1 MRSGGFDMST
11 FTLQIQVPEALRDI
25 GYTCEEICRD
35 VPVLLVLKRF
45 RERVISTSKAAQ
57 ILGLTRREF
66 LDLLG
71 REGIPI
77 YDPTEEE
84 FAEERKAVERLESAS
99 RP

>member
-1 MRSGGFDMST
+1 MST

-25 GYTCEEICRD
+25 GYGSEEICRD

-45 RERVISTSKAAQ
+45 REGVISSGKAAH

-71 REGIPI
+71 REGISI
-77 YDPTEEE
+77 YDPTQGQ
-84 FAEERKAVERLESAS
+84 FAEEQAAVERLEAAS

>member
-1 MRSGGFDMST
+1 MST

-25 GYTCEEICRD
+25 GYSCEEICRD

-45 RERVISTSKAAQ
+45 REGVISSSKAAH

-71 REGIPI
+71 REGISI
-77 YDPTEEE
+77 YEPTQDQIE
-84 FAEERKAVERLESAS
+84 EERKAVERIEAAS